1 MQAITQCARM
11 VYTKPVEIRM
21 PHIVGA
27 TLAVALMQGGASP
40 VPAVFPGNA
49 CGVQKG
55 NCTFVARFPAKPL
68 NDAQTGVL
76 VDNTEGNHYLCTSKR

>member
-1 MQAITQCARM
+1 MQAITQCARI

-27 TLAVALMQGGASP
+27 TLAAALMQGGASP

-68 NDAQTGVL
+68 NDAQTGRGAGEREEKVRL
-76 VDNTEGNHYLCTSKR
+76 FSG